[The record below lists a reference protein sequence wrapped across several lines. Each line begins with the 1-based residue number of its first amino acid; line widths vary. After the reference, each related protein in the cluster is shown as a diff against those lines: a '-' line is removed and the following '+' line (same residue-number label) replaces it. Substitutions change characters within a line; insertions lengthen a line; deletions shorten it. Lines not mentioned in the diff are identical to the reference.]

1 MILEELESRTLFS
14 ADPVSGLLNIP
25 ELLEPQSF
33 ESIPVETILIDNKS
47 QNTSIT
53 VDAEIRNELVFI
65 DETVTNSDQ
74 LINDLLSKDSDSR
87 NFTVFVLDSEK
98 NGIDQITEVL
108 QNHQGLDAAHIISHG
123 TQGSVTLGNIQLNS
137 SNLDDYSTTI
147 SLWQNSFDEDADFL
161 IYGCEIAGNIAGES
175 LTEQLSILTGA
186 DVATSVDDTGNSA
199 RGGDWELEFTTGNI
213 ETEIAFSKEI
223 QHSWDDLLAYQTYRD
238 EFNDESLTNSDGSQ
252 DWSGGAWQEI
262 SDDGS
267 ANSGNVMVTTVLGE
281 PGLRIHQDGSG
292 ALREVDLSGATNA
305 SFSFDYARIG
315 LDDTTD
321 SIVLEISDNGGVSWS
336 LLDTWSGSANDSS
349 MLSASYNISAYI
361 AADTQIRFVAT
372 GLNDGNDEFFVDN
385 IQIAYNENLNE
396 KPEFLV
402 NSSNTNSQETS
413 GQTRGSHQSVAVASN
428 GDYVVVWTEVE
439 NTGDLSDVYA
449 QQFNADGSEKN
460 PAFKVNSTSTNEQ
473 QWASVASNASGRFV
487 VTWVSQNQDGDGQ
500 GIYLKRF
507 DASGNEIDT
516 NDILVNSGRTSGNQT
531 APSVAVNSQGE
542 MVITWQSDD
551 ATNAGIFAKTFDM
564 SSAAFGDTVPSGLII
579 VSFGSGMTTP
589 SVDINSEGKFVI
601 SWGQG
606 TDVYVQRFAADVTS
620 RGFSIKVNTFN
631 SEFGVV
637 SIQESG
643 DFFVAYRSNQPPFEG
658 VWVRHYNDDGSDKAP
673 STKVSSG
680 SGTNHSAP
688 SIAKDLED
696 NIIIV
701 YEGTGDG
708 DGQGVFAH
716 KYDSDRNAIG
726 SEFQLNETTS
736 GDQQMASVAMLDLGN
751 YIVVWSGNGTDDAN
765 GVYARQFAVANSS
778 PIADA
783 NAGSPYV
790 ITEGASINLDGS
802 SSSDPDGDVLNFLWD
817 LNNDGSYGDVVGEN
831 PIIDWVTLQS
841 FGINDNDIHTI
852 GLQVNDGKGGTDN
865 TTTTI
870 TVNKSPPVLITTGSA
885 TVEQGAVY
893 TLNLMAIDSGTDTIS
908 SWTVNWGDG
917 AMETFVGNPTSVTHT
932 YTNGGFT
939 YNILASATD
948 EDGTYLQNQLL
959 IPDFSRD
966 SILRFAPTTGAI
978 VNEFATGNGIT
989 DPVDVKIGPD
999 GLLYVSS
1006 EVSNNVLRYNA
1017 ATGAFIDSFVT
1028 TGNVEG
1034 IAFGSDGNLYVA
1046 DWGGK
1051 VIRYDITDGSYIDDF
1066 VTSGLGGL
1074 SQAYGI
1080 VFGPDGHLYVNSYN
1094 NHNVLRY
1101 DGNTGA
1107 FLGEFV
1113 SSGAGGLDNPEEML
1127 FGPDGHLYISSLQT
1141 NNVLRYDGSTGA
1153 FIDIFI
1159 VANSGG
1165 LDSPA
1170 GLAFGPDGHLYVAD
1184 YKDGAIIRYDGS
1196 TGAYFDQY
1204 VAAGTGGLTKPVFLE
1219 FLPQQQVTVN
1229 LLSNNTP
1236 TTSGLANVTVA
1247 EDSTDSVIDLLAA
1260 FVDVEDLDSNLIY
1273 SIEGNTNATLF
1284 TASSLDATANTLTLN
1299 YAPNKNGSSDITI
1312 RATDSGGKFVETTFT
1327 VTVNAVNDTP
1337 TSTGLADITV
1347 TEDATDTVINLLPAF
1362 TDVEDLESDLIYSIE
1377 GNTNTS
1383 LFTTST
1389 LDAAANTLTLNY
1401 ASNQN
1406 GSSNITI
1413 QATDSGGEFVE
1424 ATFTVTVN
1432 AVNDTPTSTGLADVT
1447 VAEDAADSVINLF
1460 AAFTDIEDLDRD
1472 LIYSIENNTNTSLF
1486 TTSTLDAAANTL
1498 TLNYAPNKNGSSDI
1512 TIRAT
1517 DSGGEFVETT
1527 FTVTVNAVNDS
1538 PTSSGLANI
1547 TVSKDAPDSVIDLL
1561 TAFTDEEDLDT
1572 DLIYTIQSNTN
1583 TSLFTTSTV
1592 DAAANT
1598 LTLNYAPNQIGS
1610 SEITLRATDSNGA
1623 FVETLFTVT
1632 VNAINNPPT
1641 SSGLADITVDEDAAN
1656 SVINLFAGFTDVE
1669 DADTVLTYS
1678 LSNNS
1683 NTGLFTA
1690 TTIDGV
1696 AGTLTLEYA
1705 PNQNG
1710 SSDITVRATD
1720 SNGLFVETLFTV
1732 TVNSINDLPTF
1743 NHFTDIVET
1752 TNENDEIEITFS
1764 ELIAQGDE
1772 FDIEDGVDG
1781 FIVKTLTSGNL
1792 RIGADAGSATLWN
1805 ATTNNLIN
1813 AGHHAYWTPDRD
1825 TNSIQN
1831 AFELVVKDNLNAESI
1846 TNIMAQ
1852 IEVIAINR
1860 APISNNQ
1867 TFSISENSPNG
1878 TVVGTVTASD
1888 ADLADSLSF
1897 SIIAG
1902 NSNNAFSINRSSGEI
1917 TVNDSVQLDF
1927 ENISNFI
1934 VTVQVTDNGVGN
1946 LSDTASIG
1954 IQVADTNE
1962 SPDSI
1967 TLTNTHIDESIET
1980 SSGHTVGLL
1989 NATDEDTADTFTYTI
2004 NGGADQLNFSV
2015 GGTNQDELIIS
2026 DGILV
2031 FENQSTYEITVRV
2044 TDAGGLSHDE
2054 TFMVTINQLN
2064 TPDSSITEQNE
2075 LKTDPDNESDELVLI
2090 ESTDEAAISPHL
2102 EVKTDPDQGL
2112 FADII
2117 STEINQQESNKI
2129 GGDDV
2134 EVEADTNIANLLISQ
2149 YTSPQDWIEN
2159 TEKKP
2164 ENEYIS
2170 TLEYQDNQQPNHK
2183 KMPIKMQVK
2192 TNTPGSNSLLNSKF
2206 TTVTVDENTLNFLLE
2221 QNGFSDSLDSLR
2233 KQVQENINFNKMVVG
2248 SSLSVTTGLSI
2259 GYVIWLIRGG
2269 VLLSTVLSSLPAW
2282 RMIDPLPIVARLNNT
2297 TDSEEDDSLESIVKK
2312 RLNRKKP
2319 I

>member
-1 MILEELESRTLFS
+1 MIFEELESRTLFS

-25 ELLEPQSF
+25 ELLEPYSF
-33 ESIPVETILIDNKS
+33 ESTPVETVLIDNES
-47 QNTSIT
+47 QNSSIT
-53 VDAEIRNELVFI
+53 VNAEIRNELVFI

-74 LINDLLSKDSDSR
+74 LINDLLSKDSDTR
-87 NFTVFVLDSEK
+87 NFTVFILDSEK

-108 QNHQGLDAAHIISHG
+108 QNHQGLDAVHIISHG
-123 TQGSVTLGNIQLNS
+123 TQGTLTLGNTQLNS

-175 LTEQLSILTGA
+175 LTEQLSVLTGT
-186 DVATSVDDTGNSA
+186 DVATSVNDTGNSA
-199 RGGDWELEFTTGNI
+199 RGGDWELEFTTGSI

-223 QHSWDDLLAYQTYRD
+223 QHSWDGLLAYSTYRD
-238 EFNDESLTNSDGSQ
+238 EFNAPSLTNSDGSQ
-252 DWSGGAWQEI
+252 DWSNGAWLEI
-262 SDDGS
+262 NESDG
-267 ANSGNVMVTTVLGE
+267 ANSGNVMVTTLLAE
-281 PGLRIHQDGSG
+281 QEQGLRIRQDSSG
-292 ALREVDLSGATNA
+292 ILREVDLSGATNA
-305 SFSFDYARIG
+305 NLSFDYARIE
-315 LDDTTD
+315 LDDASD
-321 SIVLEISDNGGVSWS
+321 SVVLEISGDRGVSWS

-349 MLSASYNISAYI
+349 MLYASYDISDHI
-361 AADTQIRFVAT
+361 ANDTQIRFVVT
-372 GLNDGNDEFFVDN
+372 GLNESNDGFFVDN

-396 KPEFLV
+396 KSEFLV
-402 NSSNTNSQETS
+402 NSANTNSQETS

-439 NTGDLSDVYA
+439 NTGDLSDIYA
-449 QQFNADGSEKN
+449 QQFNADGTIKT
-460 PAFKVNSTSTNEQ
+460 PAFKVNTTSTNEQ
-473 QWASVASNASGRFV
+473 QWASVASDASGRFIV
-487 VTWVSQNQDGDGQ
+487 SWTSQNQDGDGQ

-507 DASGNEIDT
+507 NADGTTIDST
-516 NDILVNSGRTSGNQT
+516 DILVNAGNTTGNQT
-531 APSVAVNSQGE
+531 NSSIAVNSQGE
-542 MVITWQSDD
+542 MVITWQSDELGKE
-551 ATNAGIFAKTFDM
+551 GIFAKTFDFTTVTAGNQLPTSTIM
-564 SSAAFGDTVPSGLII
+564 VNSGSSKANPSA
-579 VSFGSGMTTP
+579 
-589 SVDINSEGKFVI
+589 DINSEGKFVI
-601 SWGQG
+601 SWEQG
-606 TDVYVQRFAADVTS
+606 TDVYVQRFAADATS
-620 RGFSIKVNTFN
+620 LGSSIKVNTF
-631 SEFGVV
+631 SSGFGAV

-673 STKVSSG
+673 STKVTSG

-688 SIAKDLED
+688 SITKDLEG

-708 DGQGVFAH
+708 DGQGVFAR

-726 SEFQLNETTS
+726 SEFQINETTS

-802 SSSDPDGDVLNFLWD
+802 SSSNQDGDVLSFLWD
-817 LNNDGSYGDVVGEN
+817 FNNDGSYGDVVGEN
-831 PIIDWVTLQS
+831 PTIDWVTLQS
-841 FGINDNDIHTI
+841 FGINDNGVYTI

-865 TTTTI
+865 TTTTV
-870 TVNKSPPVLITTGSA
+870 TVNKSPPALVTTGSA

-893 TLNLMAIDSGTDTIS
+893 TLNLLATDSGADTITR
-908 SWTVNWGDG
+908 WTINWGDG
-917 AMETFVGNPTSVTHT
+917 VIETFIGNPTSVTHT

-959 IPDFSRD
+959 VPDFSRD

-1006 EVSNNVLRYNA
+1006 ETSNDILRYNA

-1028 TGNVEG
+1028 AGNVEG
-1034 IAFGSDGNLYVA
+1034 IAFGPDGNLYVA

-1051 VIRYDITDGSYIDDF
+1051 VIRYNITNGSYIDDF

-1080 VFGPDGHLYVNSYN
+1080 TFGPDGHLYVNSYN

-1113 SSGAGGLDNPEEML
+1113 NSGAGGLDTPEEML
-1127 FGPDGHLYISSLQT
+1127 FGADGHLYISSLKT
-1141 NNVLRYDGSTGA
+1141 NNVLRYDGSTGT

-1159 VANSGG
+1159 AANIGG

-1184 YKDGAIIRYDGS
+1184 HKDGAIIRYDGS
-1196 TGAYFDQY
+1196 TGAYIDQY
-1204 VAAGTGGLTKPVFLE
+1204 VAAGTGGLAKPVFLE

-1236 TTSGLANVTVA
+1236 TTSGLANVSVA
-1247 EDSTDSVIDLLAA
+1247 EDATDSVIDLLAA
-1260 FVDVEDLDSNLIY
+1260 FVDVEDLDSDLIY
-1273 SIEGNTNATLF
+1273 SIESNTNATLF
-1284 TASSLDATANTLTLN
+1284 TASTLDATANTLTLN
-1299 YAPNKNGSSDITI
+1299 YALNKHGSSAITI

-1337 TSTGLADITV
+1337 TSSGLANITV
-1347 TEDATDTVINLLPAF
+1347 VEDAPDSVIDLLDAF
-1362 TDVEDLESDLIYSIE
+1362 TDVEDLDSDLIYSIE
-1377 GNTNTS
+1377 SNTNTG

-1389 LDAAANTLTLNY
+1389 LDSTSDTLTLDY
-1401 ASNQN
+1401 ALNKY
-1406 GSSNITI
+1406 GSS
-1413 QATDSGGEFVE
+1413 A
-1424 ATFTVTVN
+1424 
-1432 AVNDTPTSTGLADVT
+1432 
-1447 VAEDAADSVINLF
+1447 
-1460 AAFTDIEDLDRD
+1460 
-1472 LIYSIENNTNTSLF
+1472 
-1486 TTSTLDAAANTL
+1486 
-1498 TLNYAPNKNGSSDI
+1498 I

-1527 FTVTVNAVNDS
+1527 FAVTVTPVNDT
-1538 PTSSGLANI
+1538 PTTSGLANI
-1547 TVSKDAPDSVIDLL
+1547 TVSEDAPDSVIDLL

-1572 DLIYTIQSNTN
+1572 DLIYTIQGNTN

-1592 DAAANT
+1592 DAATNT

-1641 SSGLADITVDEDAAN
+1641 SSGLADITVDEDAAD

-1705 PNQNG
+1705 SNQNG

-1720 SNGLFVETLFTV
+1720 SNGLFVEALFTV
-1732 TVNSINDLPTF
+1732 TVNAINDLPTF

-1752 TNENDEIEITFS
+1752 TNEDNEIEITFS

-1772 FDIEDGVDG
+1772 FDIEGGIDG

-1792 RIGADAGSATLWN
+1792 RIGANAGSATPWN
-1805 ATTNNLIN
+1805 VTTNNLIN
-1813 AGHHAYWTPDRD
+1813 AGNHAYWTPDRD
-1825 TNSIQN
+1825 TNGIQN
-1831 AFELVVKDNLNAESI
+1831 AFELVVKDNLNAESS

-1852 IEVIAINR
+1852 IEVIAINK
-1860 APISNNQ
+1860 APISDNQ
-1867 TFSISENSPNG
+1867 NFSISENSPNG

-1902 NSNNAFSINRSSGEI
+1902 NNNNAFSINRSTGEM

-1927 ENISNFI
+1927 ESISNYI

-1946 LSDTASIG
+1946 LSDTASIE
-1954 IQVADTNE
+1954 INLTDTNE

-1967 TLTNTHIDESIET
+1967 TLTNTHIDENIET
-1980 SSGHTVGLL
+1980 SSGHIVGLL

-2004 NGGADQLNFSV
+2004 SGGADQLNFSV

-2054 TFMVTINQLN
+2054 SFMVTINQLN
-2064 TPDSSITEQNE
+2064 TSDNSIAEQNE
-2075 LKTDPDNESDELVLI
+2075 LTTDPDSESDELVLI
-2090 ESTDEAAISPHL
+2090 ESADEANISPHL

-2129 GGDDV
+2129 GGDDND
-2134 EVEADTNIANLLISQ
+2134 EVEANTNKTSTLISQ
-2149 YTSPQDWIEN
+2149 YTSPKNWIEN
-2159 TEKKP
+2159 TEKEP
-2164 ENEYIS
+2164 ENKYIS
-2170 TLEYQDNQQPNHK
+2170 TLEYQDNQQPTHK
-2183 KMPIKMQVK
+2183 KMPIKIQVK
-2192 TNTPGSNSLLNSKF
+2192 TNAPGSNSLLNSKF
-2206 TTVTVDENTLNFLLE
+2206 TTVTVDENALNFLLE
-2221 QNGFSDSLDSLR
+2221 KNDFSDSLDSLR

-2282 RMIDPLPIVARLNNT
+2282 RMIDPLPIVARLNDT
-2297 TDSEEDDSLESIVKK
+2297 TDSEEDDSLESIVKEATEYE
-2312 RLNRKKP
+2312 
-2319 I
+2319 

>member
-1 MILEELESRTLFS
+1 MASTLHWLFGLFKSLPKASEADQSLAPSRMILEELESRTLFS

-33 ESIPVETILIDNKS
+33 ESIPVETVLIDNEPKNS
-47 QNTSIT
+47 SIT
-53 VDAEIRNELVFI
+53 VDTEIRNELIFI
-65 DETVTNSDQ
+65 DETVTDSDQ
-74 LINDLLSKDSDSR
+74 LINDLLSKESDNR
-87 NFTVFVLDSEK
+87 NFTVVVLDSEK

-108 QNHQGLDAAHIISHG
+108 QNHQGLDAVHIISHG
-123 TQGSVTLGNIQLNS
+123 TQGSVTLGNTQLNS

-175 LTEQLSILTGA
+175 LTEQLSILTGT
-186 DVATSVDDTGNSA
+186 DVAASVDDTGNSA
-199 RGGDWELEFTTGNI
+199 RGGDWKLEFTTGNI
-213 ETEIAFSKEI
+213 ETEIAFSKKT
-223 QHSWDDLLAYQTYRD
+223 QHSWDGLLAYNTYRD
-238 EFNDESLTNSDGSQ
+238 EFNAPSLINSDGSQ
-252 DWSGGAWQEI
+252 DWSSGAWQEI

-267 ANSGNVMVTTVLGE
+267 ANSGNVMVTTVLE
-281 PGLRIHQDGSG
+281 EQGLHIRQDSSG
-292 ALREVDLSGATNA
+292 VLREVDLSGATNA
-305 SFSFDYARIG
+305 SLSFDYARIG
-315 LDDTTD
+315 LDDAPD
-321 SIVLEISDNGGVSWS
+321 SIVLEVSGDGGGSWS
-336 LLDTWSGSANDSS
+336 LLDTWTGPANDSS
-349 MLSASYNISAYI
+349 MLYASYDISDHI
-361 AADTQIRFVAT
+361 ANDTQIRFVVT
-372 GLNDGNDEFFVDN
+372 RLNGSNDGFFVDN

-428 GDYVVVWTEVE
+428 SDYVVVWTEVE

-473 QWASVASNASGRFV
+473 QWASVASDASGRFV

-579 VSFGSGMTTP
+579 VSFGSGMTNP

-601 SWGQG
+601 AWQNNNEP
-606 TDVYVQRFAADVTS
+606 YVQRFNATGTQ
-620 RGFSIKVNTFN
+620 RGSKIDINPLSPFIEKYP
-631 SEFGVV
+631 VV
-637 SIQESG
+637 AIQESG
-643 DFFVAYRSNQPPFEG
+643 DFLVAYRSDITLLEG
-658 VWVRHYNDDGSDKAP
+658 VWVRHYNDDGSSVNGLFA
-673 STKVSSG
+673 TKVSSDI
-680 SGTNHSAP
+680 SHTAP
-688 SIAKDLED
+688 SIAKDLEG
-696 NIIIV
+696 NFIIV
-701 YEGTGDG
+701 YEGAGDG
-708 DGQGVFAH
+708 DGQGIFAR
-716 KYDSDRNAIG
+716 KYDSSHNVLGPA
-726 SEFQLNETTS
+726 FQINETTS
-736 GDQQMASVAMLDLGN
+736 GDQQMASIAMLDLDT
-751 YIVVWSGNGTDDAN
+751 YVVVWSGNGADDAN
-765 GVYARQFAVANSS
+765 GVYARQFA
-778 PIADA
+778 
-783 NAGSPYV
+783 
-790 ITEGASINLDGS
+790 
-802 SSSDPDGDVLNFLWD
+802 
-817 LNNDGSYGDVVGEN
+817 
-831 PIIDWVTLQS
+831 
-841 FGINDNDIHTI
+841 
-852 GLQVNDGKGGTDN
+852 
-865 TTTTI
+865 
-870 TVNKSPPVLITTGSA
+870 
-885 TVEQGAVY
+885 
-893 TLNLMAIDSGTDTIS
+893 
-908 SWTVNWGDG
+908 
-917 AMETFVGNPTSVTHT
+917 
-932 YTNGGFT
+932 
-939 YNILASATD
+939 
-948 EDGTYLQNQLL
+948 
-959 IPDFSRD
+959 
-966 SILRFAPTTGAI
+966 
-978 VNEFATGNGIT
+978 
-989 DPVDVKIGPD
+989 
-999 GLLYVSS
+999 
-1006 EVSNNVLRYNA
+1006 
-1017 ATGAFIDSFVT
+1017 
-1028 TGNVEG
+1028 
-1034 IAFGSDGNLYVA
+1034 
-1046 DWGGK
+1046 
-1051 VIRYDITDGSYIDDF
+1051 
-1066 VTSGLGGL
+1066 
-1074 SQAYGI
+1074 
-1080 VFGPDGHLYVNSYN
+1080 
-1094 NHNVLRY
+1094 
-1101 DGNTGA
+1101 
-1107 FLGEFV
+1107 
-1113 SSGAGGLDNPEEML
+1113 
-1127 FGPDGHLYISSLQT
+1127 
-1141 NNVLRYDGSTGA
+1141 
-1153 FIDIFI
+1153 
-1159 VANSGG
+1159 
-1165 LDSPA
+1165 
-1170 GLAFGPDGHLYVAD
+1170 
-1184 YKDGAIIRYDGS
+1184 
-1196 TGAYFDQY
+1196 
-1204 VAAGTGGLTKPVFLE
+1204 
-1219 FLPQQQVTVN
+1219 
-1229 LLSNNTP
+1229 NNTP
-1236 TTSGLANVTVA
+1236 TTSGLSDVTVV
-1247 EDSTDSVIDLLAA
+1247 EDSADSDIDLLAA
-1260 FVDVEDLDSNLIY
+1260 FSDVEDLDSDLIY
-1273 SIEGNTNATLF
+1273 SIQSNTNTGLF
-1284 TASSLDATANTLTLN
+1284 TASTLDSATNTLTLD
-1299 YAPNKNGSSDITI
+1299 YALNQIGSSDITI
-1312 RATDSGGKFVETTFT
+1312 RATDSGGKF
-1327 VTVNAVNDTP
+1327 
-1337 TSTGLADITV
+1337 I
-1347 TEDATDTVINLLPAF
+1347 
-1362 TDVEDLESDLIYSIE
+1362 
-1377 GNTNTS
+1377 
-1383 LFTTST
+1383 
-1389 LDAAANTLTLNY
+1389 
-1401 ASNQN
+1401 
-1406 GSSNITI
+1406 
-1413 QATDSGGEFVE
+1413 E

-1447 VAEDAADSVINLF
+1447 VDEDVADSVINLF

-1472 LIYSIENNTNTSLF
+1472 LVYSIENNTNTSLF

-1656 SVINLFAGFTDVE
+1656 SVINLFAGFTDIE

-1772 FDIEDGVDG
+1772 FDIEGGIDG

-1792 RIGADAGSATLWN
+1792 RIGANAGSATLWN

-1825 TNSIQN
+1825 TNGIQN

-1867 TFSISENSPNG
+1867 PFSIAENSPNG

-1888 ADLADSLSF
+1888 TDLADSLSF
-1897 SIIAG
+1897 SIITG
-1902 NSNNAFSINRSSGEI
+1902 NSNNAFSINRSTGEI

-1927 ENISNFI
+1927 ENISNYI

-1946 LSDTASIG
+1946 LTDTASIG
-1954 IQVADTNE
+1954 IQLTDTNE

-1967 TLTNTHIDESIET
+1967 TLSNTHLDETIET

-2004 NGGADQLNFSV
+2004 NGGVDQLNFSV

-2075 LKTDPDNESDELVLI
+2075 LITDPDNESDELVLI
-2090 ESTDEAAISPHL
+2090 ESTDEATISPPL

-2117 STEINQQESNKI
+2117 STEINQQESSKI
-2129 GGDDV
+2129 GGGDDVEVEVEV
-2134 EVEADTNIANLLISQ
+2134 EVEADTNITNLLISQ

-2159 TEKKP
+2159 TEKEP
-2164 ENEYIS
+2164 ENEYRS
-2170 TLEYQDNQQPNHK
+2170 TLEYQDNQQPNHN

-2221 QNGFSDSLDSLR
+2221 QNDFSDSLDSLR

-2312 RLNRKKP
+2312 RLNRKNP